1 MGHEFQPWSRKIPHA
16 TVELSPRTTTTKS
29 QLLKPAYLEPMLHNN
44 TSHTSEKPTHRNK
57 K

>member
-16 TVELSPRTTTTKS
+16 TVELSPRTKTTKS